1 MAYTD
6 AMIRQH
12 VKGPAPKGEQSN
24 RQCKLMACR
33 MFGHI
38 HRGQLLARHAVQK
51 LEDQGVRMFFVGDP
65 AYPLLPCIRTPY
77 HSENLTTKQEACN
90 KALGSMLEVAE
101 QAFGRLKGRWQI
113 VLKGMEPDRSIVV
126 MACCVLHNVCEAQEE
141 VFRQEWMVPVRD
153 ADSRHPQ
160 PPPPPTTE
168 SQVNAQACAVRDA
181 LLERITVF

>member
-1 MAYTD
+1 MEE
-6 AMIRQH
+6 I
-12 VKGPAPKGEQSN
+12 VEIL

-51 LEDQGVRMFFVGDP
+51 LEDQGVRMFFVGDS
-65 AYPLLPCIRTPY
+65 AYPLLPWITTPY
-77 HSENLTTKQEACN
+77 HSENLTPKQEAFN

-101 QAFGRLKGRWQI
+101 QAFGRLKSRWQI
-113 VLKGMEPDRSIVV
+113 VLKCMELDRGITPQVV

-141 VFRQEWMVPVRD
+141 VFLQEWMVPVRD

-160 PPPPPTTE
+160 PPPPPTTG
-168 SQVNAQACAVRDA
+168 SQVNAQTCAIRDA
-181 LLERITVF
+181 LLERITVL

>member
-38 HRGQLLARHAVQK
+38 HHGQLLARFRDVRCHMPGSSPADFVLENSELYIKRNKLPHAVQK

-65 AYPLLPCIRTPY
+65 AYPLLPWIRTPY
-77 HSENLTTKQEACN
+77 HSENLTTKQEAFN

-113 VLKGMEPDRSIVV
+113 VLKCMEPDRSI
-126 MACCVLHNVCEAQEE
+126 APPGGDGLLRSAQR
-141 VFRQEWMVPVRD
+141 V
-153 ADSRHPQ
+153 
-160 PPPPPTTE
+160 
-168 SQVNAQACAVRDA
+168 
-181 LLERITVF
+181 